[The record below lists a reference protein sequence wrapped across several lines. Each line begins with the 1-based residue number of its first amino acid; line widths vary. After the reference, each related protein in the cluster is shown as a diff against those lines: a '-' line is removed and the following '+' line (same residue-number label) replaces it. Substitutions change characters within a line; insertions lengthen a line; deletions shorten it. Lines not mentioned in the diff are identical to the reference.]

1 MQKIITD
8 FKAYE
13 YLPVIMEKYIQR
25 KIMARMAGDCMH
37 SLSEFVTQ
45 TPSKSLK

>member
-1 MQKIITD
+1 MQKIVTD

-13 YLPVIMEKYIQR
+13 YLPVITEKYTQR
-25 KIMARMAGDCMH
+25 KIMAWMAGDCMH

-45 TPSKSLK
+45 TLSKNLK